1 MTNFFSALQIQLGQE
16 LKIKP
21 AKTQIFL
28 LFALSLFI
36 AKPACADP
44 GNSAIAVK
52 RVSLTSSGQSSV
64 PQNNPIPVALAP
76 GYGVNIS
83 FISTGEVIEKLWI
96 DNPSFVAVDVDG
108 CLDNLVAKKNCEYNQ
123 ATVIHLRRIE
133 ELDIPGIPKTN
144 STLLTVVTRSING
157 RQIYLF
163 KVTPADR
170 PSEVVIEFNKPTPS
184 VDFIVVDAIE
194 RGIFRATLQG
204 LLVKG
209 SQLHRKL
216 DNFVVFLKDGQT
228 ISNAA
233 TQAGISLEL
242 ADKLQ
247 KMGRRPTV
255 PTAIS
260 QMNEQK
266 DTIEVLTKEVV
277 IQEKK
282 NEQ

>member
-1 MTNFFSALQIQLGQE
+1 MNNFFSALQIQLGQE

-21 AKTQIFL
+21 AKTQILL
-28 LFALSLFI
+28 LFALSLFL
-36 AKPACADP
+36 AKPAWADP

-64 PQNNPIPVALAP
+64 PQNNPYPVALAP

-144 STLLTVVTRSING
+144 STLLTVVTRSVEG

-163 KVTPADR
+163 NVTPADR

-209 SQLHRKL
+209 SELHRKL

-260 QMNEQK
+260 QRDEQK